1 VQNAAHFSISLIVN
15 AEAAQI
21 ISKLGMNPLPLEGG
35 YFVPAWTS
43 PERGPGGRALASAIL
58 FLITEG
64 DFSAL
69 HRLKT
74 DEIWHF
80 HAGDA
85 AELVRL
91 RPGGDSCR
99 VIVLGS
105 DINAGHAGLAVVPAG
120 EWQGARIR
128 HPGAPDARGW
138 TLFGCTL
145 APAWDEREFEL
156 GQRDALVAAFPAHAD
171 LIRALTR

>member
-1 VQNAAHFSISLIVN
+1 VN
-15 AEAAQI
+15 AEAAEI
-21 ISKLGMNPLPLEGG
+21 ISKLGMDPLPNEGG

-43 PERGPGGRALASAIL
+43 PQRGPDGRALASAIL
-58 FLITEG
+58 FLITEV

-74 DEIWHF
+74 DEIWQF

-91 RPGGDSCR
+91 GPGRGSGR
-99 VIVLGS
+99 VVVLGP
-105 DINAGHAGLAVVPAG
+105 DVNGGHASLAVVPAG

-128 HPGAPDARGW
+128 RPAAPEARGW
-138 TLFGCTL
+138 TLFGCTV

-156 GQRDALVAAFPAHAD
+156 GQRDDLIAEFPDHAG